1 MLLRFAQSSPSSA
14 QSPMQADLRAEIARY
29 QEAIV
34 SLKAQKAALQRQ
46 IDALAPN
53 AALRGDLN
61 AEMLKLDAT
70 MVRHQMG
77 IAGDEARLAM
87 DKTATEVGVPPT
99 LPSLPS
105 GPPWGMDRDVL
116 SGLVVFITVAII
128 LPISVGI
135 TRRMWRRAP
144 KDATGHPL
152 DKVLPRLDRIEQ
164 AVDAIAIEVE
174 RISEGQRF
182 VTKALAE
189 RPVQVN
195 PAAPHRVSDASGL
208 GDAKPF
214 LALGAGPIEPIRVA
228 ERQAVRQSITP
239 H

>member
-1 MLLRFAQSSPSSA
+1 
-14 QSPMQADLRAEIARY
+14 MQADLRGEIVRY

-99 LPSLPS
+99 LPPLPS
-105 GPPWGMDRDVL
+105 GRPLIDPAIV
-116 SGLVVFITVAII
+116 SAVVVFIAVAIV

-135 TRRMWRRAP
+135 TRRLWRRAP
-144 KDATGHPL
+144 KDTMPQAL

-164 AVDAIAIEVE
+164 AIDAIAIEVE

-195 PAAPHRVSDASGL
+195 PAAPHGVSDASGL